1 MFSLFSRRTGLLPV
15 TLCCLVS
22 SAVLAEDTVT
32 FTYNPPDGLTYE
44 VKLEAV
50 QKKEA
55 QASGKSQILT
65 EEMKLRKAVTIKKNE
80 AGWSEFHDVSDLSLF
95 RNGRKVGN
103 PLISATLK
111 RSLEYRINQDGK
123 IQDVV
128 GFEGVLDEL
137 KDKIPEQVLE
147 KIARAVSAERLK
159 AKEMT
164 EWNGRFGGLAGKT
177 VEIGSE
183 ETKVSPFQLPTGDTV
198 EFETVTRYLGWEKCG
213 DKDCFRI
220 EQEYSGD
227 LEAAAETILEKAH
240 KMTQGLRENSDTD
253 MPEDVEAMIEGKTEI
268 LLDPATLL
276 PYREVQNR
284 FIRMVANIP
293 GQGIV
298 PVEQTARKTLQYSY

>member
-1 MFSLFSRRTGLLPV
+1 MFSRFPRLTGLAPV
-15 TLCCLVS
+15 TFCFLYSV
-22 SAVLAEDTVT
+22 AGLAEDSVT

-55 QASGKSQILT
+55 QASGQSRTLT
-65 EEMKLRKAVTIKKNE
+65 EEMKLRKTVNIKKSD
-80 AGWSEFHDVSDLSLF
+80 AGWSEFHDVSDLTLF
-95 RNGRKVGN
+95 RNGRKVAN
-103 PLISATLK
+103 PLINATLR
-111 RSLEYRINQDGK
+111 RSLEYRIDQEGK
-123 IQDVV
+123 ITDVV
-128 GFEGVLDEL
+128 GFEGVLNEL
-137 KDKIPEQVLE
+137 RDQIPEQVLS

-183 ETKVSPFQLPTGDTV
+183 ETKISPFQLPTGDTV
-198 EFETVTRYLGWEKCG
+198 EFETVTRFMGWEKCG
-213 DKDCFRI
+213 EKNCFRI

-227 LEAAAETILEKAH
+227 LEAAAESIMEKAH
-240 KMTQGLRENSDTD
+240 KMTEGLREGSGQDE
-253 MPEDVEAMIEGKTEI
+253 PEEVEAMIEGKTEI

-276 PYREVQNR
+276 PYQEVQNR

-298 PVEQTARKTLQYSY
+298 PVEQTARKTLKYTY